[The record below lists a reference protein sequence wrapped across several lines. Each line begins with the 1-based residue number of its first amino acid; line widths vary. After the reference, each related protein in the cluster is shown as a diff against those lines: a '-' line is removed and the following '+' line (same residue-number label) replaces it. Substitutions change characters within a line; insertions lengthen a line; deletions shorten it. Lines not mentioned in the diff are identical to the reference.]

1 MPLHGRNGARL
12 HHKDAGGALGH
23 AAVQFV
29 QAFAAQR
36 AAAHQGVAVFQ
47 LDVGELQQL
56 ADGAALFDD
65 VIARVLEAADGHH
78 GFDERQSGAGHP
90 AQAPDIVQA
99 HDAHALGIFL
109 AGDGLDHQGIDAGR
123 ILGRHRRHLD
133 IMVVQA
139 HFLGHGQENFF
150 RRGKAAQHFQAG
162 LEIVQ
167 MGEQHGLGPG
177 HARVRIQAVDDQGL
191 AVLAQGT
198 GVQAQAFE
206 NQAQFRAAL
215 RQGKQIQLVPFH
227 GFGGQALFLV
237 GLHGL
242 HKDAALVYLANAA
255 ENGRK
260 GVALERRGMH
270 GQAHARMDQGFLGHP
285 FHQLE
290 TLAVQAHQARLWP
303 GAETLRHPI
312 QQMETRVVQHL
323 E

>member
-1 MPLHGRNGARL
+1 M
-12 HHKDAGGALGH
+12 
-23 AAVQFV
+23 
-29 QAFAAQR
+29 
-36 AAAHQGVAVFQ
+36 
-47 LDVGELQQL
+47 
-56 ADGAALFDD
+56 
-65 VIARVLEAADGHH
+65 
-78 GFDERQSGAGHP
+78 
-90 AQAPDIVQA
+90 QA

-123 ILGRHRRHLD
+123 ILGRHGRHLN
-133 IMVVQA
+133 IVVVQT
-139 HFLGHGQENFF
+139 HFLGHGQQNFF
-150 RRGKAAQHFQAG
+150 RRGKAAQHFQTG
-162 LEIVQ
+162 LEVVQ
-167 MGEQHGLGPG
+167 VGEQHGLGPG

-285 FHQLE
+285 FHQFE
-290 TLAVQAHQARLWP
+290 AFAVQAHQARLGP
-303 GAETLRHPI
+303 GAEALRHPV
-312 QQMETRVVQHL
+312 QQVKTGVVQHL